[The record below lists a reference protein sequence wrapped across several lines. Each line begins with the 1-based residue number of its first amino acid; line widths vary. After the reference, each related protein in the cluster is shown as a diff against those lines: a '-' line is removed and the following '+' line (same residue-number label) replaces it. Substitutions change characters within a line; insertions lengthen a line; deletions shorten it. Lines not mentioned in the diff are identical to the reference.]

1 LLTFNVRHMALDVII
16 EKEKKILSIEHQI
29 TV

>member
-16 EKEKKILSIEHQI
+16 KKRKKILSIEHQI